1 MSLGQIPLELMPQQ
15 ARAGPGH
22 DWTGVSD
29 RKARKKMQDRINQRL
44 KRQRMI
50 AARAQDCLSEQRQN
64 INEPFI
70 VGQSQSFIPDQQYT
84 MSHSWSETSY
94 TAVQSSSQSSMSM
107 LRSFTACKPEGD
119 ETAQFISRFSAW
131 AHREYLRGFPE
142 ADTLLSL
149 IQFNTT
155 RALVIIANSMGLTKE
170 SMTPDARSRLTI
182 AGIDTAIVG
191 SLPPSLQPTNLQLS
205 VSHHPWVDIIPIA
218 GIRDNI
224 LLRDEALY
232 DKAELC
238 RDLRGFQQVAH
249 GHGGM
254 KIWKDPWDPDGWEF
268 SEAFAIK
275 WPWVIRECHELLEST
290 NRWRKMR
297 DEAPL
302 GSGFIF
308 GELDT

>member
-1 MSLGQIPLELMPQQ
+1 MSSGQIPLELMPQQ

-29 RKARKKMQDRINQRL
+29 RKTRKRMQDRINQRL
-44 KRQRMI
+44 KPI
-50 AARAQDCLSEQRQN
+50 
-64 INEPFI
+64 
-70 VGQSQSFIPDQQYT
+70 
-84 MSHSWSETSY
+84 
-94 TAVQSSSQSSMSM
+94 QSSSQSSMSM
-107 LRSFTACKPEGD
+107 LKSFTACKPDCD
-119 ETAQFISRFSAW
+119 ETAQFISQFSAW

-142 ADTLLSL
+142 ADTLLNL

-155 RALVIIANSMGLTKE
+155 RALVLIAKSMDLRQETMAPG
-170 SMTPDARSRLTI
+170 ARSRLPI
-182 AGIDTAIVG
+182 AGIDTVIFD
-191 SLPPSLQPTNLQLS
+191 SLPPSLQPTNLQLI

-238 RDLRGFQQVAH
+238 RDLRGFQQVVH

-254 KIWKDPWDPDGWEF
+254 KTWKDPWDPDGWEF
-268 SEAFAIK
+268 TEAFAIK
-275 WPWVIRECHELLEST
+275 WPWVIRGCHELLEST
-290 NRWRKMR
+290 NNWRRMR
-297 DEAPL
+297 NEAPL